1 MYYTYILE
9 SLSLIYIQTYIY
21 TYTHTHIYKN
31 IRMKT
36 CGGSQKYKFME
47 TKKDVNSRF
56 LKAFSCVFK

>member
-1 MYYTYILE
+1 M
-9 SLSLIYIQTYIY
+9 
-21 TYTHTHIYKN
+21 YTHTHIYKN